1 MKLSILSILLIFFSV
16 CTYGQKRNRLFID
29 TLDNAFDIS
38 HYMYNLNG
46 LLPIVS
52 PITEPAVGFGAAL
65 ATVYFIPKKKNDSV
79 KFQMPD
85 IAALAAGLTQN
96 GTWFVGGGYLGFWN
110 KDKIR
115 YRGVLGYGDVKL
127 QYFGAGNEFLSEN
140 PINFSLNST
149 FILQQALFRLANSRF
164 MIGGKYIYSKSK
176 VTIFDGIESDWI
188 NPIDI
193 NLRNSGIGVIGEFE
207 NYDNFLSPNKGV
219 RVNINYIQFSE
230 ILGGDVNFGKGT
242 FFALFYVPTIT
253 NKLISGFR
261 FESQIATGSA
271 PFYMKP
277 FVFLRGVPAMKYQGD
292 VVNTLETEQLFLINR
307 RWGLVGFGGI
317 GSTHNYD
324 SENSNIISA
333 WNYGGGFRYLIARR
347 LGLRMGIDVGK
358 SAKDWGVYI
367 IFGSAWIK

>member
-1 MKLSILSILLIFFSV
+1 MLISAQ
-16 CTYGQKRNRLFID
+16 TYGQKKQKLFID

-46 LLPIVS
+46 LLPILS

-65 ATVYFIPKKKNDSV
+65 ATVYFIPKKKNDSI

-85 IAALAAGLTQN
+85 IAALAVGLTEN

-115 YRGVLGYGDVKL
+115 YRGVAGYGDVKL
-127 QYFGAGNEFLSEN
+127 KYYGLGNEFLAKN

-149 FILQQALFRLANSRF
+149 FLLQQALFRIGNSRF
-164 MIGGKYIYSKSK
+164 MVGGKYIYSKSK
-176 VTIFDGIESDWI
+176 VTIFDGSQSEWI
-188 NPIDI
+188 KPQDVNVQ
-193 NLRNSGIGVIGEFE
+193 NSGVGIIAEYE
-207 NYDNFLSPNKGV
+207 NYDNFLSPNKGIRINV
-219 RVNINYIQFSE
+219 NYIQFLE
-230 ILGGDVNFGKGT
+230 GLGGDLDFGKGT
-242 FFALFYVPTIT
+242 FFVNYYVPAIK

-261 FESQIATGSA
+261 FESQIATGSS

-277 FVFLRGVPAMKYQGD
+277 FVNLRGVPAMKYQGD
-292 VVNTLETEQLFLINR
+292 IVSLIETEQMFLINN

-317 GSTHNYD
+317 GNTYNTD
-324 SENSNIISA
+324 ADNTDIISA
-333 WNYGGGFRYLIARR
+333 WNYGGGFRYLIARK
-347 LGLRMGIDVGK
+347 LGLRMGIDVAK
-358 SAKDWGVYI
+358 SANDWGIYI